1 MAKAY
6 IDFNCD
12 EELFETV
19 LANTSKTI
27 RSLIYKKY
35 GKNLYGIGVK
45 EELKRS
51 EVSDYELAAESL
63 KKQISFAQNKY
74 DSGKTLKEIE
84 LIIRSI
90 SSNQYEDQETKKED
104 TVIVSDIENDDS
116 YIAAFDCSMEVF
128 KEVFK
133 EIKNEK
139 IKTYISMYYGIDC
152 KKLSIE
158 EISKLENL
166 DFNIIENYISLGNM
180 NLKNLISE
188 LNRNKEEIS
197 NISLEQNN
205 ELQDVHE
212 EQIKS
217 EPISKPKKR
226 VKNVITHRK
235 LTEEE
240 LDRLFPKQKTIGEMN
255 KKPYYLQ

>member
-104 TVIVSDIENDDS
+104 TVIVSDIESDDS
-116 YIAAFDCSMEVF
+116 YIAAFDCSIEEF

-188 LNRNKEEIS
+188 MNKDKEVGIKLEEVSPI
-197 NISLEQNN
+197 N
-205 ELQDVHE
+205 ELVVE
-212 EQIKS
+212 CKEKPNLKT
-217 EPISKPKKR
+217 EPKKR
-226 VKNVITHRK
+226 ARNVITHRK